1 MQELFLNSLL
11 TGNFLSPL
19 VAWELL
25 RSKKEPADDLPGSG
39 KLLFLYGLNK

>member
-1 MQELFLNSLL
+1 MQELLLNSLL
-11 TGNFLSPL
+11 TGNFFSPL